1 MRCLFLFLLG
11 SFFFSCNHSNEK
23 IVSDSIRHVDSF
35 PAEGDSIFLSNPINF
50 TFSKNEVFVSN
61 QGTSTITIFD
71 HDGNYIETL
80 GKHGRGPGEFLNP
93 HSILY
98 SEGKLYVND
107 QGNGRFQRLDVDEG
121 KSSSFPVKGN
131 YYSYSIIDSLL
142 YAYQGYPPSYRS
154 KLDSIKLISVF
165 NSKFSRMEGVGT
177 FLNFTGNMIPDASIS
192 ILKNYSDTVYSLTKA
207 YPVVNKFHNYDN
219 HERINL
225 DGGILNYRKRVE
237 ANYDP
242 STFENDYRRG
252 MKTLFTGFDVNRLG
266 IFTVLY
272 DDEMLQ
278 IDQFTFKGN
287 FVKRF
292 ERKLDSEK
300 YIVRDFKAV
309 TNGGLAFYILNIED
323 GIPKIDLFKNE

>member
-1 MRCLFLFLLG
+1 MHLHNSRFL
-11 SFFFSCNHSNEK
+11 
-23 IVSDSIRHVDSF
+23 
-35 PAEGDSIFLSNPINF
+35 P
-50 TFSKNEVFVSN
+50 
-61 QGTSTITIFD
+61 
-71 HDGNYIETL
+71 
-80 GKHGRGPGEFLNP
+80 
-93 HSILY
+93 
-98 SEGKLYVND
+98 
-107 QGNGRFQRLDVDEG
+107 
-121 KSSSFPVKGN
+121 
-131 YYSYSIIDSLL
+131 
-142 YAYQGYPPSYRS
+142 
-154 KLDSIKLISVF
+154 
-165 NSKFSRMEGVGT
+165 
-177 FLNFTGNMIPDASIS
+177 
-192 ILKNYSDTVYSLTKA
+192 
-207 YPVVNKFHNYDN
+207 KFHNYDN